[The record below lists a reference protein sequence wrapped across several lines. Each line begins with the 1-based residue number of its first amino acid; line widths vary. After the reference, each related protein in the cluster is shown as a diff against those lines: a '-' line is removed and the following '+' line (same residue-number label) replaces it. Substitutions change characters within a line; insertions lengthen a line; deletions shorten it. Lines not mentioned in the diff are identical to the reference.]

1 MIKYILIALI
11 SYILGAFTLIIFSM
25 MKVSSE
31 CSRQEEKKKEFI
43 DYGKIA
49 YEELERR
56 EQNKNDVLND

>member
-25 MKVSSE
+25 MKVSSK